1 MLTASVPWAT
11 VGDSRV
17 SAIERYGDTANE
29 PLARSRH
36 WRIDFP
42 GRLLVRRQAD
52 TPIRRHRLW
61 LLTAWVLAL
70 LFADTTASAQ
80 IKIGEVGPLTGGI
93 SQFGISC
100 HQGYLLALEE
110 VNQAGGVLGQKIELV
125 TEDNQSKPGESA
137 TVVRKLIGEDKVVGV
152 LGDATSSATL
162 EGAPIAQSSK
172 VPMITPTATNP
183 KITQVGDYIFRVCFL
198 DEFQGRVLARFA
210 REKLNAKTA
219 AILTDVKQDYS
230 VDLTKFFKEEFTKN
244 GGSITREQS
253 YSTGDTDFR
262 AQLTTLRATKPD
274 VVYVPGYYQEV
285 ALIVKQ
291 ARQVGLT
298 MPFIGCDGWANQ
310 SLLTIG
316 GKALDGCYLT
326 NHFSPDDP
334 APAVQKFV
342 EKYKSKYGSV
352 PDTFAAL
359 GYDAARILADAI
371 KRAGSAEPSAI
382 RDALAKTSGFE
393 GSTGTIGFDANRN
406 ATKAA
411 LVLTIKD
418 GKFQVA
424 QKVEP

>member
-1 MLTASVPWAT
+1 MFFSLTFWRFGLRHPDVVLPSQRWAQVAQKRESCHRRAFWLLAFFAT
-11 VGDSRV
+11 V
-17 SAIERYGDTANE
+17 
-29 PLARSRH
+29 
-36 WRIDFP
+36 
-42 GRLLVRRQAD
+42 
-52 TPIRRHRLW
+52 
-61 LLTAWVLAL
+61 
-70 LFADTTASAQ
+70 TTASAQ
-80 IKIGEVGPLTGGI
+80 IKIGEVDPLTGGI

-110 VNQAGGVLGQKIELV
+110 ANQAGGVLGQRIELV
-125 TEDNQSKPGESA
+125 TEDDQSKPGECA
-137 TVVRKLIGEDKVVGV
+137 TVVRKLIGEDKVVGL

-162 EGAPIAQSSK
+162 EGAPIAQNSK

-183 KITQVGDYIFRVCFL
+183 KITEVGDYIFRVCFL

-230 VDLTKFFKEEFTKN
+230 VDLTKFFKEEFTKS

-262 AQLTTLRATKPD
+262 AQLTTLRAAKPD

-359 GYDAARILADAI
+359 GYDAARILIDAI

-393 GSTGTIGFDANRN
+393 GCTGTIGFDANRN

>member
-1 MLTASVPWAT
+1 LLTASDPWAT
-11 VGDSRV
+11 VGESCV
-17 SAIERYGDTANE
+17 SAIRRYGDMASE
-29 PLARSRH
+29 PLGRSS
-36 WRIDFP
+36 F
-42 GRLLVRRQAD
+42 RRFAD
-52 TPIRRHRLW
+52 TPTRRYPLS
-61 LLTAWVLAL
+61 LLAFWTLT
-70 LFADTTASAQ
+70 LFSAHNTASAQ
-80 IKIGEVGPLTGGI
+80 IKIGEIDPLTGGI
-93 SQFGISC
+93 AQFGISC
-100 HQGYLLALEE
+100 HQGYLLAIGEANE
-110 VNQAGGVLGQKIELV
+110 AGGILGQKIELV
-125 TEDNQSKPGESA
+125 TEDDQSKPGQCA
-137 TVVRKLIGEDKVVGV
+137 TVVRKLIGQDKVVGL

-162 EGAPIAQSSK
+162 EGAPIAQNSK

-183 KITQVGDYIFRVCFL
+183 KITKVGDFIFRVCFL

-210 REKLNAKTA
+210 RETLKAKTA

-230 VDLTKFFKEEFTKN
+230 VDLTRFFKEEFTKN

-262 AQLTTLRATKPD
+262 AQLTTLRAAKSD
-274 VVYVPGYYQEV
+274 VVCVPGYYQE
-285 ALIVKQ
+285 ASLIVKQ

-342 EKYKSKYGSV
+342 EKYKSKYEAI

-359 GYDAARILADAI
+359 GYDAARILMDAI
-371 KRAGSAEPSAI
+371 KRAGSPDTTAI
-382 RDALAKTSGFE
+382 RDALAKTTGFE
-393 GSTGTIGFDANRN
+393 GCTGTISFDANRN

-411 LVLTIKD
+411 MILTIKD
-418 GKFQVA
+418 EKFQVA